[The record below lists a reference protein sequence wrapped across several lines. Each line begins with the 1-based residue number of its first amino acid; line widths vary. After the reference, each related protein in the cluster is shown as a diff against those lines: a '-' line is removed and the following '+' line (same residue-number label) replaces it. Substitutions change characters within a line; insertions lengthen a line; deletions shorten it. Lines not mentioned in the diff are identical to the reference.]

1 MRNSS
6 NVITLKDRQQSCE
19 SCRFQHICLVK
30 ANAQEKRQSWHT
42 SPVSGCVVR
51 RGAHIFRMGD
61 PFEAVYMV
69 RSGAVKTYWLAANGD
84 QQVTGFYLP
93 GEIFGLC
100 SVSSRSY
107 VNSAVAL
114 DTSGICTL
122 PYDYLQCLCLRSE
135 ECLARLMQRLS
146 IRIRQSEEAF
156 IVLGH
161 KSADERMAWFL
172 TDISSRQAKLGLR
185 SDEINL
191 PMTRTDIG
199 SYLMLAVETVSR
211 VLTRLQ
217 AKRLV
222 EVRRNR
228 VLIKSPDRLLS
239 LAESSAGGK
248 PSDTPLRRND
258 LRYWRDRRGSTWTL
272 RPTTH

>member
-6 NVITLKDRQQSCE
+6 NVITLKDRQQSCD
-19 SCRFQHICLVK
+19 SCRFQRDCLVRDDSSERRK
-30 ANAQEKRQSWHT
+30 ARQT
-42 SPVSGCVVR
+42 PPVSGCVVR

-61 PFEAVYMV
+61 PFDAVYMV
-69 RSGAVKTYWLAANGD
+69 RSGAVKTYWLAADGD

-93 GEIFGLC
+93 GEVFGLC
-100 SVSSRSY
+100 SVSSDSY
-107 VNSAVAL
+107 LNSAVAL
-114 DTSGICTL
+114 DTSGICTI
-122 PYDYLQCLCLRSE
+122 PYAQLQRLCLSSE
-135 ECLARLMQRLS
+135 EVLSRLMGRLS
-146 IRIRQSEEAF
+146 GRIRESEEAF

-172 TDISSRQAKLGLR
+172 MDISRRQARLGLR
-185 SDEINL
+185 AGEINL

-217 AKRLV
+217 AKRMI
-222 EVRRNR
+222 EVRRNQ
-228 VLIKSPDRLLS
+228 VLIKSPEGLLD
-239 LAESSAGGK
+239 LAESSAGGASSEVRLQQK
-248 PSDTPLRRND
+248 LSPYWGDCRD
-258 LRYWRDRRGSTWTL
+258 LTGSL

>member
-6 NVITLKDRQQSCE
+6 NVITLKDRQQNCE
-19 SCRFQHICLVK
+19 SCRFYRECLVK
-30 ANAQEKRQSWHT
+30 TDSSARRPGSQAT
-42 SPVSGCVVR
+42 AVSGCVVR

-61 PFEAVYMV
+61 SFDALYMV
-69 RSGAVKTYWLAANGD
+69 RSGAVKTYWLASSGD

-93 GEIFGLC
+93 GEIFGLD
-100 SVSSRSY
+100 SISSENYVS
-107 VNSAVAL
+107 SAVAL

-122 PYDYLQCLCLRSE
+122 PYAPLRRLCQSSAE
-135 ECLARLMQRLS
+135 TMARLMGRLS
-146 IRIRQSEEAF
+146 GRIRESEEAF

-172 TDISSRQAKLGLR
+172 MDISRRQTRLGL
-185 SDEINL
+185 SPSEISL

-217 AKRLV
+217 GNGIIQ
-222 EVRRNR
+222 VRRNQVR
-228 VLIKSPDRLLS
+228 IKSLDKLAR
-239 LAESSAGGK
+239 LAESSANTAPVGVHA
-248 PSDTPLRRND
+248 PRRAAPYWGDCRD
-258 LRYWRDRRGSTWTL
+258 LTGHL

>member
-19 SCRFQHICLVK
+19 SCRFRRDCLVK
-30 ANAQEKRQSWHT
+30 TNSQEKRKSWQT

-61 PFEAVYMV
+61 PFRAVYMV
-69 RSGAVKTYWLAANGD
+69 RSGAVKTYWLAADGD

-93 GEIFGLC
+93 GEVFGLC
-100 SVSSRSY
+100 SVSSEGY

-122 PYDYLQCLCLRSE
+122 PYDHLQRLCLRSE
-135 ECLARLMQRLS
+135 ENLARLMQRLS

-172 TDISSRQAKLGLR
+172 MDISRRQARLGLCP
-185 SDEINL
+185 DEINL

-228 VLIKSPDRLLS
+228 VLIKSPQRLFR
-239 LAESSAGGK
+239 LAESSDGNT
-248 PSDTPLRRND
+248 PSEVPLQRNAMPYWGDHRD
-258 LRYWRDRRGSTWTL
+258 LNWTR

>member
-19 SCRFQHICLVK
+19 TCRFQRDCLAK
-30 ANAQEKRQSWHT
+30 TDSKKQRQIKQS
-42 SPVSGCVVR
+42 SAISGCVVR

-61 PFEAVYMV
+61 PFDCVYMV
-69 RSGAVKTYWLAANGD
+69 RSGAVKTYWLAADGD

-93 GEIFGLC
+93 GEVFGLC
-100 SVSSRSY
+100 SVSSESY

-122 PYDYLQCLCLRSE
+122 PYDHLQRLCLSSE
-135 ECLARLMQRLS
+135 DNLARLMARLS
-146 IRIRQSEEAF
+146 SRIRESEEAF

-172 TDISSRQAKLGLR
+172 IDISRRQARLGLCPN
-185 SDEINL
+185 EINL

-217 AKRLV
+217 AKGLI

-228 VLIKSPDRLLS
+228 VVIKSPERLRS
-239 LAESSAGGK
+239 LAESSAGSAASEARRQQ
-248 PSDTPLRRND
+248 PSPYWGDCRD
-258 LRYWRDRRGSTWTL
+258 LTCSP
-272 RPTTH
+272 RPTAH

>member
-6 NVITLKDRQQSCE
+6 NVIALKDRQQSCE
-19 SCRFQHICLVK
+19 SCRFQRDCLAK
-30 ANAQEKRQSWHT
+30 DGSAERRKGTQSA
-42 SPVSGCVVR
+42 SVSGCVLR

-61 PFEAVYMV
+61 PFDAVYMV
-69 RSGAVKTYWLAANGD
+69 RSGAVKTYWLAADGD

-93 GEIFGLC
+93 GEVFGLC
-100 SVSSRSY
+100 SVSSESY
-107 VNSAVAL
+107 LNSAVAL

-122 PYDYLQCLCLRSE
+122 PYAHLQRLCLSSE
-135 ECLARLMQRLS
+135 ETLSRLMARLS
-146 IRIRQSEEAF
+146 GRIRESEEAF

-172 TDISSRQAKLGLR
+172 MDLSRRQANLGLCAG
-185 SDEINL
+185 EINL

-217 AKRLV
+217 AKRLI
-222 EVRRNR
+222 EVRRNQ
-228 VLIKSPDRLLS
+228 VFIKSPEQLRG
-239 LAESSAGGK
+239 LAESSAGNAVSEARPPQKVSPYWG
-248 PSDTPLRRND
+248 DCRD
-258 LRYWRDRRGSTWTL
+258 LTSGLY
-272 RPTTH
+272 PATH

>member
-6 NVITLKDRQQSCE
+6 NVITLKDRQQSCQ
-19 SCRFQHICLVK
+19 SCRFQRDCLAK
-30 ANAQEKRQSWHT
+30 ADSSERRKGSQSAA
-42 SPVSGCVVR
+42 VSGCVVR

-61 PFEAVYMV
+61 PFDAVYMV
-69 RSGAVKTYWLAANGD
+69 RSGAVKTYWLAADGD

-93 GEIFGLC
+93 GEVFGLC
-100 SVSSRSY
+100 SVSSDSY

-122 PYDYLQCLCLRSE
+122 PYAHLQRLCLSSE
-135 ECLARLMQRLS
+135 ETLARLMGRLS
-146 IRIRQSEEAF
+146 SRIRESEEAF

-172 TDISSRQAKLGLR
+172 MDLSRRQARLGLCA
-185 SDEINL
+185 SEINL

-217 AKRLV
+217 AKRLI
-222 EVRRNR
+222 EVRRNQ
-228 VLIKSPDRLLS
+228 VLIKSAERLNN
-239 LAESSAGGK
+239 LAESTAGGAGPAIQVK
-248 PSDTPLRRND
+248 RLASPYWGDCRDLTSD
-258 LRYWRDRRGSTWTL
+258 LRPR
-272 RPTTH
+272 TH

>member
-19 SCRFQHICLVK
+19 SCRFQRNCLVQT
-30 ANAQEKRQSWHT
+30 NSQEKRQDWQN

-61 PFEAVYMV
+61 PFKAIYMV

-93 GEIFGLC
+93 GEVFGLC
-100 SVSSRSY
+100 SVSSQGY

-114 DTSGICTL
+114 DTSGICTI
-122 PYDYLQCLCLRSE
+122 PYDHLQRLCLRSE
-135 ECLARLMQRLS
+135 GSLARLMQRLS
-146 IRIRQSEEAF
+146 VRIRQSEEAF

-172 TDISSRQAKLGLR
+172 MDISSRQARLGLCP
-185 SDEINL
+185 DEINL

-217 AKRLV
+217 SKRLI

-228 VLIKSPDRLLS
+228 VLIKSHRKLVR
-239 LAESSAGGK
+239 LAESSAG
-248 PSDTPLRRND
+248 SIASEVPLQQSALPYWGDCRD
-258 LRYWRDRRGSTWTL
+258 LTWTR

>member
-6 NVITLKDRQQSCE
+6 NVITLKDRQQNCE
-19 SCRFQHICLVK
+19 SCRFRLDCLVK
-30 ANAQEKRQSWHT
+30 ADAKRQPRVKGSAAA
-42 SPVSGCVVR
+42 SGCVVR

-61 PFEAVYMV
+61 DFDAVYMV
-69 RSGAVKTYWLAANGD
+69 RSGAVKTYWLAADGD

-93 GEIFGLC
+93 GEVFGLC

-107 VNSAVAL
+107 LNSAVAL
-114 DTSGICTL
+114 DTSGICTI
-122 PYDYLQCLCLRSE
+122 PFSHLQRLCLSSE
-135 ECLARLMQRLS
+135 ETLNRLMSRLS
-146 IRIRQSEEAF
+146 DRIRESEEAF

-172 TDISSRQAKLGLR
+172 TDLSRRQAKLGLKAA
-185 SDEINL
+185 EINL

-217 AKRLV
+217 SKGLI
-222 EVRRNR
+222 EVRRNQVR
-228 VLIKSPDRLLS
+228 IKSPDRLES
-239 LAESSAGGK
+239 LAESSA
-248 PSDTPLRRND
+248 SSAISEARLLRNSSPYWGDCRD
-258 LRYWRDRRGSTWTL
+258 LTAGI

>member
-6 NVITLKDRQQSCE
+6 NVITLKDRQLSCE
-19 SCRFQHICLVK
+19 SCRFQRDCLVNTK
-30 ANAQEKRQSWHT
+30 TQEKRQSWHF

-61 PFEAVYMV
+61 PFNAVYVV
-69 RSGAVKTYWLAANGD
+69 RSGAVKTYWLAADGD

-93 GEIFGLC
+93 GEVFGLC
-100 SVSSRSY
+100 SVSSKGY

-122 PYDYLQCLCLRSE
+122 PFDHLQRLCLRSE
-135 ECLARLMQRLS
+135 ENLARLMQRLS
-146 IRIRQSEEAF
+146 VRIQQSEEAF

-172 TDISSRQAKLGLR
+172 MDISRRQARLGLCP
-185 SDEINL
+185 DEINL

-228 VLIKSPDRLLS
+228 VVIKSSKRLLR
-239 LAESSAGGK
+239 LAESSAGGAA
-248 PSDTPLRRND
+248 SELRLQRPASPYWGDCRD
-258 LRYWRDRRGSTWTL
+258 LTWTP
-272 RPTTH
+272 RPQTH

>member
-6 NVITLKDRQQSCE
+6 NVITLKDRQQSCQ
-19 SCRFQHICLVK
+19 SCRFQRDCLARADASERRK
-30 ANAQEKRQSWHT
+30 DSQSAA
-42 SPVSGCVVR
+42 VSGCVVR

-61 PFEAVYMV
+61 PFDAVYMV
-69 RSGAVKTYWLAANGD
+69 RSGAVKTYWLAADGD

-93 GEIFGLC
+93 GEVFGLC
-100 SVSSRSY
+100 SVSSESY

-122 PYDYLQCLCLRSE
+122 PYAHLQRLCLSSE
-135 ECLARLMQRLS
+135 ETMARLMGRLS
-146 IRIRQSEEAF
+146 GRIRESEEAF

-172 TDISSRQAKLGLR
+172 MDLSRRQARLGLCAG
-185 SDEINL
+185 EINL

-217 AKRLV
+217 ARRLI
-222 EVRRNR
+222 EVRRNQ
-228 VLIKSPDRLLS
+228 VLIKSPERLNS
-239 LAESSAGGK
+239 LADSTAGSVGTIMRVK
-248 PSDTPLRRND
+248 HLASPYWGDCRD
-258 LRYWRDRRGSTWTL
+258 LTSGL

>member
-6 NVITLKDRQQSCE
+6 NVIALKDRQQSCE
-19 SCRFQHICLVK
+19 SCRFQRDCLV
-30 ANAQEKRQSWHT
+30 NTNSQEKRQSWQT

-61 PFEAVYMV
+61 PFEAVYVV

-93 GEIFGLC
+93 GEVFGLC
-100 SVSSRSY
+100 SVSSEAY

-122 PYDYLQCLCLRSE
+122 PYDYLQRLCLCSE
-135 ECLARLMQRLS
+135 ENLSRLMQRLS
-146 IRIRQSEEAF
+146 VRIRQSEEAF

-172 TDISSRQAKLGLR
+172 MDISSRQARLGLYPN
-185 SDEINL
+185 EINL

-228 VLIKSPDRLLS
+228 VLIKSPDRLLR
-239 LAESSAGGK
+239 LAESSVGATA
-248 PSDTPLRRND
+248 SDVPLRRNAVPYWGDCRD
-258 LRYWRDRRGSTWTL
+258 LTWKP